1 MASTDEIILK
11 LVKTVQGME
20 GIDDMDDTTMLLMT
34 QFKSN
39 LDAKIEK
46 ARSSAVWQWSPGK
59 VQ

>member
-20 GIDDMDDTTMLLMT
+20 GIDDMDDIMT
-34 QFKSN
+34 QCKSN